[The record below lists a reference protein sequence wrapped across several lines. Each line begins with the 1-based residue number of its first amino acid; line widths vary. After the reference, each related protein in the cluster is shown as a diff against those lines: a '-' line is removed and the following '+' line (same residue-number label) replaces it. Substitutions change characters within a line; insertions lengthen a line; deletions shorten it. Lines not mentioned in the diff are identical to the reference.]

1 MMMIDVTGPKV
12 ILPATLFILLN
23 PGVFLQL
30 PETTWMSGKTSRTS
44 VLFHALVFIILYSIV
59 ARLLNLVLT
68 KTDLIVPA
76 ILFILLSPHMFVS
89 IPNRTGLTPV
99 LVHALVFAV
108 VFAFIRKQFP
118 QYY

>member
-1 MMMIDVTGPKV
+1 MMIDVTGPKV

-23 PGVFLQL
+23 PGVFLEL
-30 PETTWMSGKTSRTS
+30 PTKTWMSGHTSKTS
-44 VLFHALVFIILYSIV
+44 VLFHALVFVIVYSLL
-59 ARLLNLVLT
+59 ARMLNIVLT

-76 ILFILLSPHMFVS
+76 ILFILLSPHVLLS
-89 IPNRTGLTPV
+89 IPNKSGLTPV

-108 VFAFIRKQFP
+108 VFALIRKQFP